1 MTMPLTTL
9 LPALEARKITFAVEG
24 DRLKIDAP
32 AGALTPELRAA
43 IAEHKPELLRTER
56 VESPTEGVRWLVHHR
71 IPLDDLSDYLARNNL
86 RVVGGTA
93 RPDGKAF
100 RPLLFLTE
108 NAAEDAAADAVEDT
122 AEDAAADA
130 G

>member
-1 MTMPLTTL
+1 MRRPVRSR
-9 LPALEARKITFAVEG
+9 PSS
-24 DRLKIDAP
+24 P
-32 AGALTPELRAA
+32 AA

-56 VESPTEGVRWLVHHR
+56 VRSPTEGVRWLVHHR

-108 NAAEDAAADAVEDT
+108 NAAEDVVEDT